1 FGDDTVGFRD
11 AIATRLAEAFF
22 MGHVADRAD
31 LLLDVTRTQ
40 PAIAMD
46 TTMQVNKGV
55 CVANSPQA
63 LDHLL
68 PRLAQALRVL
78 VSRLDL
84 LLGLG
89 KIGGTFGGRPGPQ
102 RLGAVLQCILPL

>member
-1 FGDDTVGFRD
+1 VHIRRDKLDGRRHFGDDTVGFRD
-11 AIATRLAEAFF
+11 AIVTRLAEAFF

-55 CVANSPQA
+55 CVANT
-63 LDHLL
+63 DFRH
-68 PRLAQALRVL
+68 
-78 VSRLDL
+78 D
-84 LLGLG
+84 
-89 KIGGTFGGRPGPQ
+89 FE
-102 RLGAVLQCILPL
+102 ILELIC